1 MKSRA
6 RDAPAVGAVDNVE
19 QSFQGEA
26 LAPAPRRRGR
36 GSSGRG
42 VLSHVVYV
50 WVWFLW
56 MELLAWLYI
65 TLIARDV

>member
-50 WVWFLW
+50 W
-56 MELLAWLYI
+56 A
-65 TLIARDV
+65 

>member
-6 RDAPAVGAVDNVE
+6 QDAPTVGAVDKVE

-26 LAPAPRRRGR
+26 LAPTPRRRGR

-50 WVWFLW
+50 WV
-56 MELLAWLYI
+56 
-65 TLIARDV
+65 

>member
-1 MKSRA
+1 MRSRA
-6 RDAPAVGAVDNVE
+6 GDAPAVEAVDNVE

-50 WVWFLW
+50 LGVIFF
-56 MELLAWLYI
+56 MMGI
-65 TLIARDV
+65 VDLIICYFD

>member
-1 MKSRA
+1 MRRT
-6 RDAPAVGAVDNVE
+6 RDTPAAEAPNDVE
-19 QSFQGEA
+19 QSFQDDA

-50 WVWFLW
+50 WV
-56 MELLAWLYI
+56 
-65 TLIARDV
+65 